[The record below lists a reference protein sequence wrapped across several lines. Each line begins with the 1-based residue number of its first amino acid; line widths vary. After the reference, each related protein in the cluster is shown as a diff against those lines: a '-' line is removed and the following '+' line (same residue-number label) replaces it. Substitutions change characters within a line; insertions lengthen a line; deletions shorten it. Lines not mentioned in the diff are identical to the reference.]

1 MATAIIHG
9 PDYSTYVRTV
19 RLTFEEKGAPYELRP
34 VHILG
39 GKAQEASYLKLQPF
53 GKVPAFEHD
62 GLVLYETT
70 AIIRYVDQVFP
81 GKRLQP
87 DDAKRAARM
96 NQVIGIV
103 DAYGYGAILG
113 KVVWQRLIVPMTGG
127 QTDEAVVR
135 DALPSVEKVLGELE
149 RIKGSDAF
157 FAGPDLTLADLF
169 VAPIFAYF
177 TMTEDSKALL
187 GARPGLTQWWQA
199 MSERESMK
207 KTQPKFG

>member
-19 RLTFEEKGAPYELRP
+19 RLTFEEKGARYELRP

-87 DDAKRAARM
+87 DDAKRT
-96 NQVIGIV
+96 NI
-103 DAYGYGAILG
+103 
-113 KVVWQRLIVPMTGG
+113 TGG
-127 QTDEAVVR
+127 SGS
-135 DALPSVEKVLGELE
+135 PELW
-149 RIKGSDAF
+149 RC
-157 FAGPDLTLADLF
+157 AGF
-169 VAPIFAYF
+169 VATHTVIPYH
-177 TMTEDSKALL
+177 DKANYGNNQRNLN
-187 GARPGLTQWWQA
+187 AGLVSDITHDGRKHCSSNDRHDDQ
-199 MSERESMK
+199 RG
-207 KTQPKFG
+207 T